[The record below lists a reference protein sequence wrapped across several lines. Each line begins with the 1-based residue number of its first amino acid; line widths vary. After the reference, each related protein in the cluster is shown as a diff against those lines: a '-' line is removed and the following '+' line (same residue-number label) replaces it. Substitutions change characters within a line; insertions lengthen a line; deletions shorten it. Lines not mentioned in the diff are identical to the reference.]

1 MTPWNKKGGG
11 VYSRE
16 GLLTTPATVDCRRV
30 GAKLA
35 QVALQRWPEAKPL
48 RHVHRCLHRRA
59 SNTASKTSLSLPG
72 AQNLSNLRFPKTLR
86 TRKKWV
92 QEDFRH
98 FNVKILR
105 RAHLVP
111 SGMSSGRRC
120 GAKSRP
126 TGRKLTPRCGIFGLL
141 WVFWSRQGCPQR

>member
-1 MTPWNKKGGG
+1 MTPWNKKGGCLFQG
-11 VYSRE
+11 GTTHHTCDSRLPTCWRQVGSSSAPE
-16 GLLTTPATVDCRRV
+16 VAGSQTFTPC
-30 GAKLA
+30 
-35 QVALQRWPEAKPL
+35 P
-48 RHVHRCLHRRA
+48 CLHRRA
-59 SNTASKTSLSLPG
+59 SNTASKPSLSLPG

-105 RAHLVP
+105 RTHLVP